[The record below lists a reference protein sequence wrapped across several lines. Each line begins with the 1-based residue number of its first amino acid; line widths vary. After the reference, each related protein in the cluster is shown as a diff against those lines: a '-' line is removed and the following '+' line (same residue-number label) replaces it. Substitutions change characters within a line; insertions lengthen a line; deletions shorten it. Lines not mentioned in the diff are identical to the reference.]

1 MLSVEPIH
9 GDARYYGGEANFE
22 TLENADGHWLGK
34 GAAML
39 GLEGTVVPEVFDDM
53 LRGHLPDGTVIS
65 RQIAGNE
72 TNRPG
77 MDLTFG
83 APKSL
88 SILALLGGDTRLIDA
103 HNEAVRLAM
112 LEVEKSVNTRL
123 TRDGVTTTVTTGNMV
138 AALYTHDTNR
148 EGEMHLH
155 SHGLLFNVTRA
166 DDDKWHALGSDTRQ
180 RSGIREQVY
189 DMKLAYGQF
198 YREYLRPMV
207 EDCGYT
213 PVRSGPHGM
222 YEFAEVPPDVIR
234 AFSQRTAQIDDAVG
248 RDASPLSRSVAALDT
263 RKNKAFVEGEAR
275 REQWDKVLSDYD
287 FDPDKTIQAA
297 RERSRSQATER
308 GEAEA
313 GSPARVTL
321 TAEPALKEAIT
332 QALSS
337 LSDKKAQFAYSEVLT
352 AVVSLLPAEKDMVQ
366 RARTGID
373 TAIEQG
379 RLVALD
385 KDKGIFTSDIHVL
398 DELTVR
404 QFAREHMDSG
414 RAIVSGEALLN
425 GTLAAVS
432 GVCAELAENRDPLA
446 VIYGRGGA
454 AVQRGRAEQL
464 AGLAVS
470 QGRQV
475 MVLAADRKNEAFL
488 GDSEALSGLIAG
500 RGALKADL
508 PLTAHTTVIVAEA
521 ETLGLKDSVFLMEKA
536 RESGAQILLMDS
548 GKRQGT
554 GSVLSVLQEE
564 GAAHYRFNDAPVP
577 VAQLASEAD
586 KKVRYSH
593 LAAEYARDITA
604 GHSVVAQVAGERE
617 QQVLTGYIRDALR
630 EQGRITGDD
639 IRIETLSPVW
649 LDSKNRKSRDTYR
662 EGMVMERWNADEK
675 NMERW
680 RIDRVGA
687 ETSVLR
693 LVNEAGEQQHQ
704 KISQIDASWS
714 LFKPRTLEVAPGDR
728 LRVTGREAKGKLKA
742 QDVVSVVSAG
752 DGVVAL
758 EKNGKIIR
766 ADLSRPLKVEHNYVE
781 SLGKSIAPEGKVLAA
796 LSGREMRDDV
806 FNTLTRS
813 GSDIRIFTAM
823 DAERGEAKLAR
834 SPAVR
839 VISAQVE
846 AATGAKGVDA
856 ALDAARELP
865 RTPAAQA
872 VYLALSQVQH
882 EKTAFQAPE
891 LLSAALSINSA
902 VSIPAI
908 QSEIN
913 RQVKDGELIRLEA
926 GLMLPKSTFETEKAI
941 LRHIAEGK
949 GSVTPLMAS
958 VPEQYLTGLTAGQQ
972 AATRM
977 VLESAD
983 RFTAVQGYAGVG
995 KTTQFKAMLAAM
1007 ETLPEDLR
1015 PEVVGLAP
1023 THRAVEEMK
1032 SVGVRAQTLE
1042 SFIWEDRQAR
1052 MNGEKP
1058 DYGNTLF
1065 LIDEASMIGNRA
1077 MSEAYQAIATGSG
1090 RAITSGD
1097 DAQLRAIEP
1106 GQPFRLMQQRSAVD
1120 TAIMKEIVRQ
1130 TPELREVVYAMI
1142 EGQHALALEKAENV
1156 SPDVVP
1162 REAGAFMPASS
1173 VEQVSPDKEQAKA
1186 LRDAGMPASVTEAIA
1201 ADFAG
1206 RTAEARDNT
1215 LTVAHLN
1222 TDRQE
1227 INRLIH
1233 DNLYR
1238 AGITKNEQAITVLDP
1253 VRVRHNELRSLTGWA
1268 ALTGKVA
1275 LINREYWTVGSTDRQ
1290 SGLVTLTGHDGRE
1303 KILSPFENSTEDA
1316 QIYQPRVISVSEG
1329 DRMRFTRSDAERG
1342 YTGNSF
1348 WNVEQIDGQS
1358 MTLRSQDGQLT
1369 RRLDLND
1376 PADRHTDLGY
1386 AVTAYGAQGA
1396 SSRFVI
1402 TLEGTEGG
1410 RKRMATKE
1418 SGYVTLSRTKEHVQV
1433 YTDDRAGWLAELS
1446 KNKGD
1451 RTAHDYLMAGEDRA
1465 GRTAEG
1471 ILSWASP
1478 LAEVAAGRA
1487 LLKNYGLAEG
1497 ESQGLFVP
1505 GVRRHPEPGLAF
1517 ALWDS
1522 NGNRSGVVILTINA
1536 DERNGVSLPGD
1547 FRVIGSSDARFAG
1560 IQQSRNGENRIAES
1574 LPEGLQLAQQYPDSG
1589 VIVRMEGDGLPL
1601 NISRITGADQ
1611 VVDDSLTAQLARNV
1625 AGKTEDPLPFIPEPK
1640 ENAEQEAERL
1650 ARETLEKQGKGEK
1663 DIRPE
1668 DVLAAISEPEDDI
1681 HTGLLAGE
1689 LKEDEYPLTG
1699 RDIAAAMDDK
1709 SPEKA
1714 PEAESQPDQS
1724 LHLKQIERDIVKE
1737 KSFED

>member
-1 MLSVEPIH
+1 MLSVAPIQ
-9 GDARYYGGEANFE
+9 GDASYYGGEASFE

-39 GLEGTVVPEVFDDM
+39 ELEGKVNPQVFDEM
-53 LRGHLPDGTVIS
+53 MRGHLPDGTVIS

-77 MDLTFG
+77 IDLTFS

-88 SILALLGGDTRLIDA
+88 SILALLGGDSRLIDA

-123 TRDGVTTTVTTGNMV
+123 TRDGITTTVTTGNMV
-138 AALYTHDTNR
+138 AAVYTHDTNR

-155 SHGLLFNVTRA
+155 SHGLLFNVTHA

-180 RSGIREQVY
+180 RSGIREHVY
-189 DMKLAYGQF
+189 DLKLAYGLF
-198 YREYLRPMV
+198 YREYLRPML

-213 PVRSGPHGM
+213 TVRSGPHGM
-222 YEFAEVPPDVIR
+222 YELAEVPREVIN

-248 RDASPLSRSVAALDT
+248 RDASPLSRSIAALDT
-263 RKNKAFVEGEAR
+263 RKNKEFVEGEAR
-275 REQWDKVLSDYD
+275 REQWDKVLSYYD
-287 FDPDKTIQAA
+287 FDPDKTILAA
-297 RERSRSQATER
+297 RERSQSQPAERSET
-308 GEAEA
+308 EA
-313 GSPARVTL
+313 GYPASVTL
-321 TAEPALKEAIT
+321 KAEPALKEAIT

-352 AVVSLLPAEKDMVQ
+352 TIVSLLPAEKDMVQ
-366 RARTGID
+366 RARAGID
-373 TAIEQG
+373 SAISQG

-385 KDKGIFTSDIHVL
+385 KDKGIFTSDIHLL

-404 QFAREHMDSG
+404 QFARDHMDSG
-414 RAIVSGEALLN
+414 RAIVSGDALLN
-425 GTLAAVS
+425 GTLAAAT
-432 GVCAELAENRDPLA
+432 GVCAVLADSRDPLA
-446 VIYGRGGA
+446 IVYGRGGA
-454 AVQRGRAEQL
+454 AVQRERTERL

-475 MVLAADRKNEAFL
+475 TVLAADQKSETFL

-508 PLTAHTTVIVAEA
+508 PLTAHTTVIVVEA
-521 ETLGLKDSVFLMEKA
+521 ETLGLKESVFLMEKA

-577 VAQLASEAD
+577 VAQLTSEAA

-649 LDSKNRKSRDTYR
+649 LYGKNRKSRNTYR

-687 ETSVLR
+687 ETNVLR
-693 LVNEAGEQQHQ
+693 LVNETGEQQHQ

-714 LFKPRTLEVAPGDR
+714 LFKPRTLEMAPGDQ
-728 LRVTGREAKGKLKA
+728 LRVIGREAKGQLKA

-752 DGVVAL
+752 DGVLVL
-758 EKNGKIIR
+758 EKDGKVIQTDTTR
-766 ADLSRPLKVEHNYVE
+766 ALKLEHRYVE
-781 SLGKSIAPEGKVLAA
+781 SPGKSIAPEGKVLAA
-796 LSGREMRDDV
+796 LSGREMRDDM
-806 FNTLTRS
+806 FNALTRS

-856 ALDAARELP
+856 ALDAARDLP
-865 RTPAAQA
+865 RTPAAQV

-882 EKTAFQAPE
+882 KKTAFLAPE

-926 GLMLPKSTFETEKAI
+926 GLMLPKSTFEMEKAI

-958 VPEQYLTGLTAGQQ
+958 VPEQHLTGLTAGQQ

-977 VLESAD
+977 VLESGD

-1007 ETLPEDLR
+1007 DTLPEDLR

-1058 DYGNTLF
+1058 DYSNTLF

-1077 MSEAYQAIATGSG
+1077 MSEAYQAITTGSG

-1142 EGQHALALEKAENV
+1142 EGQHALALEKAEGV

-1162 REAGAFMPASS
+1162 REGGAFMPASS

-1186 LRDAGMPASVTEAIA
+1186 LREAGMPASVTEAIA

-1206 RTAEARDNT
+1206 RTSEARDNT
-1215 LTVAHLN
+1215 LTVVHLN
-1222 TDRQE
+1222 ADRQK
-1227 INRLIH
+1227 INSLIH
-1233 DNLYR
+1233 DNLNG
-1238 AGITKNEQAITVLDP
+1238 AGVTRNEHEITILDP

-1290 SGLVTLTGHDGRE
+1290 SGLVTLTGHDGWE

-1369 RRLDLND
+1369 RRLDLHD

-1396 SSRFVI
+1396 SARFVI
-1402 TLEGTEGG
+1402 TLEGTKGR

-1478 LAEVAAGRA
+1478 LADVAAGRA

-1505 GVRRHPEPGLAF
+1505 GVRRHPQPGLAF

-1574 LPEGLQLAQQYPDSG
+1574 LLEGLQLAQQHPDSG
-1589 VIVRMEGDGLPL
+1589 VIVRMEGEGLPL

-1611 VVDDSLTAQLARNV
+1611 VVDDSLTAQFARNV
-1625 AGKTEDPLPFIPEPK
+1625 AEKPEDPLPFIPEPK
-1640 ENAEQEAERL
+1640 ESAEQEAERL
-1650 ARETLEKQGKGEK
+1650 AREALEKQGRGEK
-1663 DIRPE
+1663 DIRPGE
-1668 DVLAAISEPEDDI
+1668 ALAAISEPEDDI
-1681 HTGLLAGE
+1681 QGGLLAGK
-1689 LKEDEYPLTG
+1689 LKEEEYPLTG
-1699 RDIAAAMDDK
+1699 RDIAEAPGDNTPGK
-1709 SPEKA
+1709 E
-1714 PEAESQPDQS
+1714 PEAEGKPDQV
-1724 LHLKQIERDIVKE
+1724 LTLKQIERDIVKE

>member
-9 GDARYYGGEANFE
+9 GDAKYYGGEANFE

-39 GLEGTVVPEVFDDM
+39 GLEGTVVPEVFDEM

-72 TNRPG
+72 VNRPG

-103 HNEAVRLAM
+103 HNDAVRLVM

-123 TRDGVTTTVTTGNMV
+123 THDGVTSTVATGNMV
-138 AALYTHDTNR
+138 AAIYTHDTNR

-166 DDDKWHALGSDTRQ
+166 DDEKWHALGSDIRQ

-189 DMKLAYGQF
+189 DLKLAYGQL
-198 YREYLRPMV
+198 YREFLRPMV

-213 PVRSGPHGM
+213 PARSGPHGM
-222 YEFAEVPPDVIR
+222 YELAEVPREVIN
-234 AFSQRTAQIDDAVG
+234 AFSQRTAQIDTAVG
-248 RDASPLSRSVAALDT
+248 RDASARSRSVAALDT
-263 RKNKAFVEGEAR
+263 RKNKEFVESEVR
-275 REQWDKVLSDYD
+275 REQWDKVLSGYD
-287 FDPDKTIQAA
+287 FDPDKAIKTAH
-297 RERSRSQATER
+297 ERSRSDT
-308 GEAEA
+308 AEHCDA
-313 GSPARVTL
+313 ISPDKTVT
-321 TAEPALKEAIT
+321 TAEPALKEAVT

-352 AVVSLLPAEKDMVQ
+352 AVVSLLPAEKDRVQ

-379 RLVALD
+379 RLIALD

-414 RAIVSGEALLN
+414 CAIVSGDALLN
-425 GTLAAVS
+425 GSLAAVS

-454 AVQRGRAEQL
+454 AVQRGRVEQL

-475 MVLAADRKNEAFL
+475 MVLAADRRSEAFL
-488 GDSEALSGLIAG
+488 VESEALSGLSVG

-508 PLTAHTTVIVAEA
+508 PLTAFSTVIVEQA

-554 GSVLSVLQEE
+554 GSVLTVLQEE
-564 GAAHYRFNDAPVP
+564 GAAHYRFNDAPKP
-577 VAQLASEAD
+577 VAQLMSEPD
-586 KKVRYSH
+586 KKVRYSQ
-593 LAAEYARDITA
+593 LATA
-604 GHSVVAQVAGERE
+604 YVSDVISGHNVVAQVAGERE
-617 QQVLTGYIRDALR
+617 QRVLTGHIRAALR
-630 EQGRITGDD
+630 EQGRLTGDD
-639 IRIETLSPVW
+639 IQIETLSPIW

-662 EGMVMERWNADEK
+662 EGMVMERWNAVEK
-675 NMERW
+675 SMERW

-687 ETSVLR
+687 ETNVLR
-693 LVNEAGEQQHQ
+693 LVNDAGEQRNQ
-704 KISQIDASWS
+704 KINQVDSSWS
-714 LFKPRTLEVAPGDR
+714 LFRLQTLAVAVGEQ
-728 LRVTGREAKGKLKA
+728 LRVMGREAKGKLKA
-742 QDVVSVVSAG
+742 QDIVSVTSAG
-752 DGVVAL
+752 DGILGL
-758 EKNGKIIR
+758 EKNGTVIK
-766 ADLSRPLKVEHNYVE
+766 ADATQPLKIEHNYVE
-781 SLGKSIAPEGKVLAA
+781 SLGKSIAHEGKVLAA

-823 DAERGEAKLAR
+823 GADQGEAKLAR
-834 SPAVR
+834 SPAVQ

-856 ALDAARELP
+856 ALKVARELP
-865 RTPAAQA
+865 RAPAAQA

-882 EKTAFQAPE
+882 EKTAFLAPE

-902 VSIPAI
+902 VSIPAV

-913 RQVKDGELIRLEA
+913 RQVQDGELIRLGS

-949 GSVTPLMAS
+949 GNVAPLMAS
-958 VPEQYLTGLTAGQQ
+958 VPEMHLMGLTAGQC

-977 VLESAD
+977 VLESTD

-1007 ETLPEDLR
+1007 ETLPESQR

-1032 SVGVRAQTLE
+1032 STGVRAQTLE

-1052 MNGEKP
+1052 MSGEKP
-1058 DYGNTLF
+1058 DYSNTLF
-1065 LIDEASMIGNRA
+1065 LIDEASLIGNRA
-1077 MSEAYQAIATGSG
+1077 MSEAYQAIASGSG

-1106 GQPFRLMQQRSAVD
+1106 GQPFRLMQQRSAID
-1120 TAIMKEIVRQ
+1120 TAVMKEIVRQ

-1162 REAGAFMPASS
+1162 RGVGAFMPASS
-1173 VEQVSPDKEQAKA
+1173 VEQINPDDKQAQA
-1186 LRDAGMPASVTEAIA
+1186 LREAKLPVSVTEAIA
-1201 ADFAG
+1201 ADFVG
-1206 RTAEARDNT
+1206 RTAEARENT
-1215 LTVAHLN
+1215 LIVAHLN
-1222 TDRQE
+1222 SDRQI
-1227 INRLIH
+1227 INGMIH
-1233 DNLYR
+1233 EKLHRMGVTEGEYLV
-1238 AGITKNEQAITVLDP
+1238 KVLRP
-1253 VRVRHNELRSLTGWA
+1253 VRVRHNELRSLKGWA
-1268 ALTGKVA
+1268 EQTGRIA
-1275 LINREYWTVGSTDRQ
+1275 LINREYWTVGGTDQ
-1290 SGLVTLTGHDGRE
+1290 QNGLVTLVGHEGRE
-1303 KILSPFENSTEDA
+1303 KIISPFENSTEDA
-1316 QIYQPRVISVSEG
+1316 QIYMPEAICVSKG

-1342 YTGNSF
+1342 YTGNSA
-1348 WNVEQIDGQS
+1348 WNVEQIDELS
-1358 MTLRSQDGQLT
+1358 MLLRSQDGQLT
-1369 RRLDLND
+1369 RRLNLKD
-1376 PADRHTDLGY
+1376 PADMHTDLGY
-1386 AVTAYGAQGA
+1386 AVTAHAAQGA

-1402 TLEGTEGG
+1402 TLEGMAGA

-1433 YTDDRAGWLAELS
+1433 YTDDRAGWLSEIS
-1446 KNKGD
+1446 KIKGD
-1451 RTAHDYLMAGEDRA
+1451 RTAHDFLMAGEDRMSK
-1465 GRTAEG
+1465 TAEG

-1478 LAEVAAGRA
+1478 LTAVAAGRA
-1487 LLKNYGLAEG
+1487 LLKNNGLAEG
-1497 ESQGLFVP
+1497 DSQGFFVP
-1505 GVRRHPEPGLAF
+1505 GARRHPEPGLAF

-1522 NGNRSGVVILTINA
+1522 NGNRAGVVIMTINS
-1536 DERNGVSLPGD
+1536 DERNGVTLPGD
-1547 FRVIGSSDARFAG
+1547 FRVIGSNDARFAG
-1560 IQQSRNGENRIAES
+1560 IQQSRNGDVRIAAS
-1574 LPEGLQLAQQYPDSG
+1574 LPEGLQLAQQNPDIG
-1589 VIVRMEGDGLPL
+1589 VIVRIEGDGLPL
-1601 NISRITGADQ
+1601 NMSRIIGADH
-1611 VVDDSLTAQLARNV
+1611 VIDEKVIAQLASN
-1625 AGKTEDPLPFIPEPK
+1625 AAEKPEDTIPFIPEPK
-1640 ENAEQEAERL
+1640 ENVEQEAERL
-1650 ARETLEKQGKGEK
+1650 ARQAQEKSGKGEQ

-1668 DVLAAISEPEDDI
+1668 EVNAAINEKDDEP
-1681 HTGLLAGE
+1681 LAE
-1689 LKEDEYPLTG
+1689 WRASNQEERLTW
-1699 RDIAAAMDDK
+1699 RDIAAALGDNGKEKD
-1709 SPEKA
+1709 PESETP
-1714 PEAESQPDQS
+1714 PEQD
-1724 LHLKQIERDIVKE
+1724 LRLKQAERMIVKG